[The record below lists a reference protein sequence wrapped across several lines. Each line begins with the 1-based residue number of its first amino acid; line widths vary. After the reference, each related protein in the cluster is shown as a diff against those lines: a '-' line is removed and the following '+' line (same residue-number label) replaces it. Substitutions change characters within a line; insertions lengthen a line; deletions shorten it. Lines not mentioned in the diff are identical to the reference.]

1 MEKQTQHSLNPPGCE
16 HAVFA
21 ERSLLLDVFILLTQ
35 SEHNQTLWKAPGV
48 MEETS
53 GPAFFIQ
60 NHTVGYLDERVK

>member
-16 HAVFA
+16 HTVFA
-21 ERSLLLDVFILLTQ
+21 ERSLLLDAFILLPQ

-53 GPAFFIQ
+53 GPAFFFQ
-60 NHTVGYLDERVK
+60 NHTVGYWDERVK